1 MLNGIASET
10 KIIRGTP
17 ANFDEYPFVFT
28 GQFITCGMTKIAP
41 KSFLTAAHCVARSQF
56 DEKLL
61 GSAIP
66 GRAFPIV
73 VGRMSNLIRNI
84 KIEKVDVHENWKKQ
98 ALILND
104 YASKFK
110 KGLISKDEY
119 IETETFRTHLDLA
132 VIHVDKETHS
142 LPALPLSFQ
151 EIDFNQ
157 EVSMLGYGC
166 SDDSGVGFGHYRR
179 GNKQSR

>member
-1 MLNGIASET
+1 
-10 KIIRGTP
+10 
-17 ANFDEYPFVFT
+17 
-28 GQFITCGMTKIAP
+28 
-41 KSFLTAAHCVARSQF
+41 
-56 DEKLL
+56 
-61 GSAIP
+61 
-66 GRAFPIV
+66 
-73 VGRMSNLIRNI
+73 MSNLIRNI